1 MKKQLDWE
9 AIDRIIDLALVE
21 DIGPGD
27 VTSLAMRV
35 DLSAEAEIVSKQSG
49 VLAGVEVAKRVFE
62 LHDNTL
68 DIKCLKK
75 DGDRLEKGDVI
86 LAIRGNGRSILTAER
101 TALNIIGRMSGIA
114 TLTAT
119 FVEKVKGTHC
129 RILDTRKTMPNLRV
143 LDKYAVTCGGGF
155 NHRYALYDM
164 ILIKENHIR
173 WAGGLDQAI
182 EAALDYAKPRKLDIE
197 VEVTD
202 LYEYERAAKYPINMI
217 MLDHFTL
224 DELREAVS
232 IKHGNILLEASG
244 DVNLNTIEAISKTG
258 IDVVSIGALT
268 HSVIN
273 YDFSL
278 LFHEL

>member
-9 AIDRIIDLALVE
+9 AIDRIIYQALAE

-27 VTSLAMRV
+27 VTSLAMQV
-35 DLSAEAEIVSKQSG
+35 ELFAEAEIVSKQSG
-49 VLAGVEVAKRVFE
+49 VLSGVDVAKRVFE
-62 LHDNTL
+62 LHDDAL
-68 DIKCLKK
+68 DVQCFKK
-75 DGDRLEKGDVI
+75 DGSKLEKGDVI
-86 LAIRGNGRSILTAER
+86 LTIKGDGRSILTAER

-114 TLTAT
+114 TLTAS

-143 LDKYAVTCGGGF
+143 LDKYAVTCGGGG

-173 WAGGLDQAI
+173 WAGGLEKAL
-182 EAALDYAKPRKLDIE
+182 EAALAYAKPRNLDIE

-202 LYEYERAAKYPINMI
+202 LYEYERAAKYPIKMI

-224 DELREAVS
+224 NELREAVS

-244 DVNLNTIEAISKTG
+244 DIDLNTIEAISKTG

-278 LFHEL
+278 LFHEV